1 MGGFIAGSH
10 VMGYRRA
17 DSSLRAGD
25 NTRDITLFLSVGFE
39 QT

>member
-1 MGGFIAGSH
+1 MGGVIAGSD